1 MTSNQSSAFPT
12 SKADLRHERFFGLDI
27 FRILSTY
34 AVVVLHSGLSHDFHI
49 SPAAARYQQFFNFA
63 VPTFLALSFFLQV
76 YRRPRA
82 PFDFSGR
89 WRRLMLPYFLWTAV
103 HLAARS
109 AKYAGQHESVKIHN
123 LLSDPVGILFFG
135 EASVQLY
142 FLPLLFVGGFLCAC
156 LSQPLYKASRGVL
169 SLLLIVTAVSY
180 HVLLATGNGFE
191 LSTGCAFQNLA
202 PPLAGHP
209 ILNQEARMI
218 LVCLSWFIRCL
229 PYIVGVCLLVR
240 FTTTRPFTARWSAI
254 FWISLFLISIL
265 LPLPI
270 GASEVL
276 CGLAALATALAIS
289 SKVTSSRAVTS
300 IASLTFG
307 IFLMH
312 DLVLEGVE
320 LIFNRLRVSEI
331 SLVQVVAISIT
342 TFSISAV
349 VVWLGSRL
357 GRPAQII
364 LAVG

>member
-1 MTSNQSSAFPT
+1 
-12 SKADLRHERFFGLDI
+12 
-27 FRILSTY
+27 
-34 AVVVLHSGLSHDFHI
+34 
-49 SPAAARYQQFFNFA
+49 
-63 VPTFLALSFFLQV
+63 
-76 YRRPRA
+76 
-82 PFDFSGR
+82 
-89 WRRLMLPYFLWTAV
+89 
-103 HLAARS
+103 
-109 AKYAGQHESVKIHN
+109 
-123 LLSDPVGILFFG
+123 
-135 EASVQLY
+135 
-142 FLPLLFVGGFLCAC
+142 
-156 LSQPLYKASRGVL
+156 
-169 SLLLIVTAVSY
+169 
-180 HVLLATGNGFE
+180 
-191 LSTGCAFQNLA
+191 
-202 PPLAGHP
+202 
-209 ILNQEARMI
+209 MI